1 MQITISQL
9 KKAFNDNMAV
19 NIDSLHVND
28 GEIIGL
34 VGNNGAGK
42 TTMFRLMLD
51 LLKADNGY
59 VELTFCTNANGQ
71 TQGTGDA
78 ADTITVNPA
87 KMEDWKQ
94 YTGAY
99 IDDSFLI
106 DFLLPEEYFEFIA
119 KVCGI
124 DNDTMRRRLDE
135 MERFMGGEI
144 MGKKKLIRDY
154 SAGNKQKIGIVAAML
169 NHPQLLIL
177 DEPFNF
183 LDPSSQNIL
192 KQMLTHYNQ
201 TTGATVLLSSHN
213 LQHTVDVSSRIVL
226 LEHGVVVKDLA
237 NSNGCAD
244 KELEHYFMVGATEEQ
259 AEEETEGKAKEET
272 EGKTEEKTEGKA
284 EEEQEGQADGKAEE
298 RTEGK
303 AEEQP

>member
-59 VELTFCTNANGQ
+59 VDLTFCTNANEQ

-78 ADTITVNPA
+78 ADTITVDPA
-87 KMEDWKQ
+87 KMEDWKR

-119 KVCGI
+119 KVCGRSEEHTGLSGI
-124 DNDTMRRRLDE
+124 WCRVIAIYVLWIYQGDSDFSGRSSNDRWL
-135 MERFMGGEI
+135 
-144 MGKKKLIRDY
+144 Y
-154 SAGNKQKIGIVAAML
+154 
-169 NHPQLLIL
+169 
-177 DEPFNF
+177 
-183 LDPSSQNIL
+183 
-192 KQMLTHYNQ
+192 
-201 TTGATVLLSSHN
+201 TGS
-213 LQHTVDVSSRIVL
+213 
-226 LEHGVVVKDLA
+226 DL
-237 NSNGCAD
+237 
-244 KELEHYFMVGATEEQ
+244 F
-259 AEEETEGKAKEET
+259 
-272 EGKTEEKTEGKA
+272 
-284 EEEQEGQADGKAEE
+284 
-298 RTEGK
+298 
-303 AEEQP
+303 

>member
-59 VELTFCTNANGQ
+59 VELTFCTNANEQ

-87 KMEDWKQ
+87 KMEDWKR

-119 KVCGI
+119 KVCGSVL
-124 DNDTMRRRLDE
+124 TRWSVSWAARLWARRSSYAT
-135 MERFMGGEI
+135 
-144 MGKKKLIRDY
+144 IR
-154 SAGNKQKIGIVAAML
+154 Q
-169 NHPQLLIL
+169 
-177 DEPFNF
+177 
-183 LDPSSQNIL
+183 
-192 KQMLTHYNQ
+192 
-201 TTGATVLLSSHN
+201 
-213 LQHTVDVSSRIVL
+213 
-226 LEHGVVVKDLA
+226 
-237 NSNGCAD
+237 
-244 KELEHYFMVGATEEQ
+244 
-259 AEEETEGKAKEET
+259 ETSK
-272 EGKTEEKTEGKA
+272 
-284 EEEQEGQADGKAEE
+284 
-298 RTEGK
+298 R
-303 AEEQP
+303 